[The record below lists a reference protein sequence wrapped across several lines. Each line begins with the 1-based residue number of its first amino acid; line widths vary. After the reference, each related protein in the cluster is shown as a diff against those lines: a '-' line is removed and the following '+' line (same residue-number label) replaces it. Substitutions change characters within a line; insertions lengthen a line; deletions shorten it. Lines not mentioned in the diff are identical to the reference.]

1 MALCGDGIHPVPH
14 PSNFVIPSGL
24 QSARNLPL
32 EVNNMKKPSTQ
43 IGVGIALGAGI
54 GAATGVFAGHI
65 AIWLAVGI
73 AIGVAIGSNFRGSDC
88 AECEAVH
95 KTHEAES

>member
-1 MALCGDGIHPVPH
+1 MEDGR
-14 PSNFVIPSGL
+14 L
-24 QSARNLPL
+24 ARPAVVELIFEAKKMN
-32 EVNNMKKPSTQ
+32 KPSTQ
-43 IGVGIALGAGI
+43 IGLGIALGAGI

-73 AIGVAIGSNFRGSDC
+73 AIGVAIGGNLRGAKC

-95 KTHEAES
+95 ERHQAKS